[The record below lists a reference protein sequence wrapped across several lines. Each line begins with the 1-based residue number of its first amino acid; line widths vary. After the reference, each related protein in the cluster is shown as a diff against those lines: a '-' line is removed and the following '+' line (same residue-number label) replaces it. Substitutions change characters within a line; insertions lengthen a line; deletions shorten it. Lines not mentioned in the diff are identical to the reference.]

1 MRVAELVPGRK
12 ANTSSGFSPMKFFRH
27 ALGRGDTGD
36 AGSGVRNY
44 WPSYDALAMIVLAAV
59 LVLVCM
65 TFQDYGISWDEEI
78 QNTYGKKIL
87 SYYLSGFEDQS
98 VFKHFNLYLY
108 GGSFDLV
115 AAIVNT
121 VSPFGEYET
130 RHLLGGLVGTV
141 GLAGIWRLGRLF
153 GGPRAGFL
161 ALALMVVTPVYYGH
175 MFINPKD
182 IPFAC
187 CMVWL
192 LYLTC
197 RVMETLPRVPLK
209 SALLLGL
216 VFGITLGT
224 RIIGVLGGFY
234 LALALILYLVLE
246 ARSGAGRRDL
256 TAKTTAIVMS
266 FLPMLPV
273 LYLTMAL
280 VWPWSWQEPL
290 NPIRAATVFANFPW
304 PGSVLVNG
312 TMIKAT
318 ELPAYYLPLFMV
330 TQLPELVLAGI
341 LAAAVMGGF
350 WLAKGLRTGGSIGR
364 MLAEAPRP
372 VVLQYFLLILAA
384 LFPLIYFMVARPLAL
399 NGMRHFLF
407 MLLPFTV
414 LAALALDRVWTWMAE
429 PWPARQW
436 PARQWAVAV
445 PLAVTVV
452 FQTWSMVRLH
462 PEEYIFYNQLVGGVA
477 GAEGR
482 FELDYWGTSIA
493 EATEIMEAKLK
504 AENGGR
510 LGGRYKVFV
519 CANPTSALYFL
530 PPNFVLTEDRREADF
545 FVAMTLSGC
554 DKTGDGKIIA
564 EVSRFG
570 AKLAVVKDRRDFVGK
585 PVAKVAKPL
594 N

>member
-1 MRVAELVPGRK
+1 
-12 ANTSSGFSPMKFFRH
+12 MKFFRY
-27 ALGRGDTGD
+27 AVDFDDTGD
-36 AGSGVRNY
+36 MRCSGRSG
-44 WPSYDALAMIVLAAV
+44 WSLFDTLSMLVLAVVMV
-59 LVLVCM
+59 LVGS
-65 TFQDYGISWDEEI
+65 TFQHYGISWDEEI

-87 SYYLSGFEDQS
+87 SFYLSGFEDQS

-115 AAIVNT
+115 AAIVNK

-130 RHLLGGLVGTV
+130 RHLLGGLVGIL
-141 GLAGIWRLGRLF
+141 GLAGLWRLGRLF
-153 GGPRAGFL
+153 GGPRVGFL
-161 ALALMVVTPVYYGH
+161 ALLLMVVTPVYYGH

-187 CMVWL
+187 GMVWS
-192 LYLTC
+192 LYLMC
-197 RVMETLPRVPLK
+197 HAVETLPRVPLK
-209 SALLLGL
+209 TALNLGVVLGL
-216 VFGITLGT
+216 TLGT
-224 RIIGVLGGFY
+224 RIIGLLAGFY
-234 LALALILYLVLE
+234 LAVALILYLVLE
-246 ARSGAGRRDL
+246 ARSGTGWRELA
-256 TAKTTAIVMS
+256 AKSARIVLS
-266 FLPMLPV
+266 FLPMLPM
-273 LYLTMAL
+273 LYLAMAS

-312 TMIKAT
+312 VMIKAT

-341 LAAAVMGGF
+341 LAAVVMAVV
-350 WLAKGLRTGGSIGR
+350 WLARGWLAGGGIGGI
-364 MLAEAPRP
+364 ATAVPRP
-372 VVLQYFLLILAA
+372 KVLRYTLLILSA

-414 LAALALDRVWTWMAE
+414 LAALALDRIWQWAGQA
-429 PWPARQW
+429 WPAK
-436 PARQWAVAV
+436 QWALVA

-545 FVAMTLSGC
+545 FVALTLSGC
-554 DKTGDGKIIA
+554 DKTLDGKTIA

-570 AKLAVVKDRRDFVGK
+570 AALAVVKVRRDFVGR
-585 PVAKVAKPL
+585 PIARIAKPL

>member
-1 MRVAELVPGRK
+1 MQGKDILRVL
-12 ANTSSGFSPMKFFRH
+12 PMKFVRD
-27 ALGRGDTGD
+27 AVISGAIGTARSSGRNGWSPYDTI
-36 AGSGVRNY
+36 SM
-44 WPSYDALAMIVLAAV
+44 LVLAVV
-59 LVLVCM
+59 LLLVAA

-87 SYYLSGFEDQS
+87 SFYLSGFEDQS

-115 AAIVNT
+115 AAIVNK

-130 RHLLGGLVGTV
+130 RHLLGGLVGTL

-153 GGPRAGFL
+153 GGPRVGLL
-161 ALALMVVTPVYYGH
+161 ALTLMTVTPVYYGH

-187 CMVWL
+187 GMVWS
-192 LYLTC
+192 LYLMC
-197 RVMETLPRVPLK
+197 RAVEMLPRVPLK
-209 SALLLGL
+209 SVLILGAVL
-216 VFGITLGT
+216 GITLGT
-224 RIIGVLGGFY
+224 RIIGVLAGFY
-234 LALALILYLVLE
+234 LAVALILYLVLE
-246 ARSGAGRRDL
+246 ARSGDGRREL
-256 TAKTTAIVMS
+256 AAKSTAIVLS
-266 FLPMLPV
+266 FLPMLPL
-273 LYLTMAL
+273 LYLTMAA

-290 NPIRAATVFANFPW
+290 NPIRAATVFSNFPW

-312 TMIKAT
+312 VMIKAT

-341 LAAAVMGGF
+341 LAAAALAAI
-350 WLAKGLRTGGSIGR
+350 WLAKGVSRERG
-364 MLAEAPRP
+364 LAGTLADMPRP
-372 VVLQYFLLILAA
+372 VVLRYTLLILSA

-414 LAALALDRVWTWMAE
+414 LAALALDRIWTWAAGA
-429 PWPARQW
+429 WPAR
-436 PARQWAVAV
+436 RWAMAA
-445 PLAVTVV
+445 PLALTVA
-452 FQTWSMVRLH
+452 FQTWTMVRLH

-482 FELDYWGTSIA
+482 FELDYWGTSLA
-493 EATEIMEAKLK
+493 EATSIMEAKLK

-510 LGGRYKVFV
+510 FGGRYKVFV

-545 FVAMTLSGC
+545 FVALTLSGC
-554 DKTGDGKIIA
+554 DKTLDGKTIA
-564 EVSRFG
+564 EVSRYG
-570 AKLAVVKDRRDFVGK
+570 AALAVVKDRRDFVGK
-585 PVAKVAKPL
+585 PVAGVAKPL

>member
-1 MRVAELVPGRK
+1 
-12 ANTSSGFSPMKFFRH
+12 
-27 ALGRGDTGD
+27 
-36 AGSGVRNY
+36 
-44 WPSYDALAMIVLAAV
+44 
-59 LVLVCM
+59 
-65 TFQDYGISWDEEI
+65 
-78 QNTYGKKIL
+78 
-87 SYYLSGFEDQS
+87 
-98 VFKHFNLYLY
+98 
-108 GGSFDLV
+108 
-115 AAIVNT
+115 
-121 VSPFGEYET
+121 
-130 RHLLGGLVGTV
+130 
-141 GLAGIWRLGRLF
+141 LF

-161 ALALMVVTPVYYGH
+161 ALLLMVVTPVYYGH

-187 CMVWL
+187 GMVWSL
-192 LYLTC
+192 FLMC
-197 RVMETLPRVPLK
+197 RAVETLPRVPLK
-209 SALLLGL
+209 TALALGAMLGL
-216 VFGITLGT
+216 TLGT
-224 RIIGVLGGFY
+224 RIIGVLAGFY
-234 LALALILYLVLE
+234 LAVALILYLVME
-246 ARSGAGRRDL
+246 ARSGAGRREL
-256 TAKTTAIVMS
+256 AAKSVGIALS

-273 LYLTMAL
+273 LYLSMAS

-312 TMIKAT
+312 VMIKAT

-330 TQLPELVLAGI
+330 TQLPELVLAGL
-341 LAAAVMGGF
+341 LAAAVMAVI
-350 WLAKGLRTGGSIGR
+350 WLARGWLARGSIGGI
-364 MLAEAPRP
+364 LNDVPKP
-372 VVLQYFLLILAA
+372 VVLRYTLLILSA

-414 LAALALDRVWTWMAE
+414 LAALALDWIWRWTEQA
-429 PWPARQW
+429 WPSK
-436 PARQWAVAV
+436 QWALVT

-493 EATEIMEAKLK
+493 EATTIMEAKLK

-545 FVAMTLSGC
+545 FVALTLSGC
-554 DKTGDGKIIA
+554 DKTMDGKTIA

-570 AKLAVVKDRRDFVGK
+570 AALAVVKDRRDFVGR
-585 PVAKVAKPL
+585 PVARVAKPL

>member
-1 MRVAELVPGRK
+1 
-12 ANTSSGFSPMKFFRH
+12 MKFVRH
-27 ALGRGDTGD
+27 AVDSDDTGNVR
-36 AGSGVRNY
+36 GSGR
-44 WPSYDALAMIVLAAV
+44 SLFDTLSM
-59 LVLVCM
+59 LVLVIVLILVGM
-65 TFQDYGISWDEEI
+65 TFQHYGISWDEEI

-87 SYYLSGFEDQS
+87 SFYLSGFEDQS

-130 RHLLGGLVGTV
+130 RHLLGGLAGTL
-141 GLAGIWRLGRLF
+141 GLTGIWRLGRLF
-153 GGPRAGFL
+153 GGPRVGFL
-161 ALALMVVTPVYYGH
+161 ALLLMVVTPVYYGH

-182 IPFAC
+182 IPFSC
-187 CMVWL
+187 GMVWS
-192 LYLTC
+192 LYLMC
-197 RVMETLPRVPLK
+197 RAMETLPRVPLK
-209 SALLLGL
+209 TALTLGAVLGL
-216 VFGITLGT
+216 TLGT
-224 RIIGVLGGFY
+224 RIIGVLAGFY
-234 LALALILYLVLE
+234 LAVALILYLALE
-246 ARSGAGRRDL
+246 ARSGADRREL
-256 TAKTTAIVMS
+256 ATKSAGIALS

-273 LYLTMAL
+273 LYLSMAA

-290 NPIRAATVFANFPW
+290 NPIHAATVFAHFPW

-312 TMIKAT
+312 VMIKAT

-341 LAAAVMGGF
+341 LAAAVMAVV
-350 WLAKGLRTGGSIGR
+350 WLARGWGAVGGVGGI
-364 MLAEAPRP
+364 LADLPRP
-372 VVLQYFLLILAA
+372 LVLRYTLLILSA

-414 LAALALDRVWTWMAE
+414 LAALALDRIWRRADQAWPGKPWTAKRL
-429 PWPARQW
+429 AL
-436 PARQWAVAV
+436 AA

-493 EATEIMEAKLK
+493 EATEMMEAKLK

-510 LGGRYKVFV
+510 LSGRYKVFV

-545 FVAMTLSGC
+545 FVALTLSGC
-554 DKTGDGKIIA
+554 DKTSDGKTIA

-570 AKLAVVKDRRDFVGK
+570 AALAVVKDRRDFVGR
-585 PVAKVAKPL
+585 PVARVAKPF

>member
-1 MRVAELVPGRK
+1 MEFV
-12 ANTSSGFSPMKFFRH
+12 RH
-27 ALGRGDTGD
+27 AVVSDDTRD
-36 AGSGVRNY
+36 VRRSGWNG
-44 WPSYDALAMIVLAAV
+44 WSLFDSLSMLVLIIV
-59 LVLVCM
+59 LVLVGA
-65 TFQDYGISWDEEI
+65 TFQHYGISWDEEI

-87 SYYLSGFEDQS
+87 SFYLSGFEDQS

-108 GGSFDLV
+108 GGSFDV
-115 AAIVNT
+115 IAAIVNT

-130 RHLLGGLVGTV
+130 RHLLGGLTGTL

-153 GGPRAGFL
+153 GGPRVGFL
-161 ALALMVVTPVYYGH
+161 ALLLMVVTPVYYGH

-187 CMVWL
+187 GMVWS
-192 LYLTC
+192 LYLMC
-197 RVMETLPRVPLK
+197 RAVETLPRVPLK
-209 SALLLGL
+209 TVLALGVVLGL
-216 VFGITLGT
+216 TLGT
-224 RIIGVLGGFY
+224 RIIGVLAGFY
-234 LALALILYLVLE
+234 LAVALILYLVLE
-246 ARSGAGRRDL
+246 ARSGVGRREL
-256 TAKTTAIVMS
+256 AAKSAGIALS

-273 LYLTMAL
+273 LYLSMAS

-312 TMIKAT
+312 VMIKAT

-330 TQLPELVLAGI
+330 TQLPELVLAGL
-341 LAAAVMGGF
+341 LAAAVMAIVWLVKGRLARKGFGGI
-350 WLAKGLRTGGSIGR
+350 LADV
-364 MLAEAPRP
+364 PRP
-372 VVLQYFLLILAA
+372 AVLRYTLLILSA

-414 LAALALDRVWTWMAE
+414 LAALALDRIWLWAGQVW
-429 PWPARQW
+429 PGRH
-436 PARQWAVAV
+436 WALVT
-445 PLAVTVV
+445 PLAMTVV

-493 EATEIMEAKLK
+493 EATAIMEAKLK

-510 LGGRYKVFV
+510 FGGRYKVFV

-545 FVAMTLSGC
+545 FVALTLSGC
-554 DKTGDGKIIA
+554 DKTLDGKTIA

-570 AKLAVVKDRRDFVGK
+570 AALAVVKDRRDLVGR
-585 PVAKVAKPL
+585 PVARVAKPL

>member
-1 MRVAELVPGRK
+1 
-12 ANTSSGFSPMKFFRH
+12 MKLYRR
-27 ALGRGDTGD
+27 AVISGDTGD
-36 AGSGVRNY
+36 GRSRDWDGRLSFDTLSV
-44 WPSYDALAMIVLAAV
+44 IVLAAV
-59 LVLVCM
+59 LVLVCF

-87 SYYLSGFEDQS
+87 AYYLSGFEDQS

-115 AAIVNT
+115 AAVVKT

-130 RHLLGGLVGTV
+130 RHLLGGLAGVL

-161 ALALMVVTPVYYGH
+161 ALMLMAVTPVYYGH

-187 CMVWL
+187 GMVWS
-192 LYLTC
+192 LYLMC
-197 RVMETLPRVPLK
+197 RSMETLPRVPLR
-209 SALLLGL
+209 SALLLGTVL
-216 VFGITLGT
+216 GLTLGT
-224 RIIGVLGGFY
+224 RIIGVLAGFY
-234 LALALILYLVLE
+234 LALALMLYLVLE
-246 ARSGAGRRDL
+246 GRSGTMLRGLADRAAGIAL
-256 TAKTTAIVMS
+256 S

-273 LYLTMAL
+273 LYLTMAS

-341 LAAAVMGGF
+341 LAAFVLG
-350 WLAKGLRTGGSIGR
+350 GLRLTKAWANGAGVGE
-364 MLAEAPRP
+364 LLDEAPRA
-372 VVLQYFLLILAA
+372 VVLQYLLLILSA

-414 LAALALDRVWTWMAE
+414 LAALALDRVWTWTAE
-429 PWPARQW
+429 RWHL
-436 PARQWAVAV
+436 RQWALAL
-445 PLAVTVV
+445 PLAVTVI

-493 EATEIMEAKLK
+493 EATAIMEAKLK

-545 FVAMTLSGC
+545 FVALTLSGC
-554 DKTGDGKIIA
+554 DKTSDGKTIA

-570 AKLAVVKDRRDFVGK
+570 AKLAVVKDRRDFVGR
-585 PVAKVAKPL
+585 PVARVAKPL

>member
-1 MRVAELVPGRK
+1 
-12 ANTSSGFSPMKFFRH
+12 MKFFRY
-27 ALGRGDTGD
+27 AVDFDDTGD
-36 AGSGVRNY
+36 MRCSGRSG
-44 WPSYDALAMIVLAAV
+44 WSLFDTLSMLVLAVVMV
-59 LVLVCM
+59 LVGS
-65 TFQDYGISWDEEI
+65 TFQHYGISWDEEI

-87 SYYLSGFEDQS
+87 SFYLSGFEDQS

-115 AAIVNT
+115 AAIVNK

-130 RHLLGGLVGTV
+130 RHLLGGLVGIL
-141 GLAGIWRLGRLF
+141 GLAGLWRLGRLF
-153 GGPRAGFL
+153 GGPRVGFL
-161 ALALMVVTPVYYGH
+161 ALLLMVVTPVYYGH

-187 CMVWL
+187 GMVWS
-192 LYLTC
+192 LYLMC
-197 RVMETLPRVPLK
+197 HAVETLPRVPLK
-209 SALLLGL
+209 TALNLGVVLGL
-216 VFGITLGT
+216 TLGT
-224 RIIGVLGGFY
+224 RIIGLLAGFY
-234 LALALILYLVLE
+234 LAVALILYLVLE
-246 ARSGAGRRDL
+246 ARSGTGWRELA
-256 TAKTTAIVMS
+256 AKSARIVLS
-266 FLPMLPV
+266 FLPMLPM
-273 LYLTMAL
+273 LYLAMAS

-312 TMIKAT
+312 VMIKAT

-341 LAAAVMGGF
+341 LAAVVMAVV
-350 WLAKGLRTGGSIGR
+350 WLARGWLAGGGIGGI
-364 MLAEAPRP
+364 ATAVPRP
-372 VVLQYFLLILAA
+372 MVLRYTLLILSA

-414 LAALALDRVWTWMAE
+414 LAALALDRIWQWAGQA
-429 PWPARQW
+429 WPAK
-436 PARQWAVAV
+436 QWALVA

-545 FVAMTLSGC
+545 FVALTLSGC
-554 DKTGDGKIIA
+554 DKTLDGKTIA

-570 AKLAVVKDRRDFVGK
+570 ATLAVVKDRRDFVGR
-585 PVAKVAKPL
+585 PVARIAKPL

>member
-1 MRVAELVPGRK
+1 MKFYRFAVISGDNGDARSSGRK
-12 ANTSSGFSPMKFFRH
+12 
-27 ALGRGDTGD
+27 GRLVFDMLS
-36 AGSGVRNY
+36 A
-44 WPSYDALAMIVLAAV
+44 IVLTVV
-59 LVLVCM
+59 LVLVCI

-87 SYYLSGFEDQS
+87 SYYLSGLEDQS

-108 GGSFDLV
+108 GGSFDLI

-130 RHLLGGLVGTV
+130 RHLLGGLTGAL
-141 GLAGIWRLGRLF
+141 GLAGVWRLGRLF
-153 GGPRAGFL
+153 GGPRVGFL
-161 ALALMVVTPVYYGH
+161 ALMLMTVTPVYYGH

-187 CMVWL
+187 GMVWS
-192 LYLTC
+192 LYLMC
-197 RVMETLPRVPLK
+197 RMMESLPRVPLK
-209 SALLLGL
+209 SALLLGAVL
-216 VFGITLGT
+216 GLTLGT
-224 RIIGVLGGFY
+224 RIIGVLAGFY
-234 LALALILYLVLE
+234 LALALVLYLVLE
-246 ARSGAGRRDL
+246 SRSGAGRREV
-256 TAKTTAIVMS
+256 TYKAARIVLS
-266 FLPMLPV
+266 LLPMLPV
-273 LYLTMAL
+273 LYLTMAS

-290 NPIRAATVFANFPW
+290 NPVRAATVFANFPW

-330 TQLPELVLAGI
+330 AQLPELVLAG
-341 LAAAVMGGF
+341 LMAAFLVGG
-350 WLAKGLRTGGSIGR
+350 LGLTKVLTTGKGIGE
-364 MLAEAPRP
+364 LLKEAARP
-372 VVLQYFLLILAA
+372 VVLRFFLLILSA

-407 MLLPFTV
+407 MLLPCTV
-414 LAALALDRVWTWMAE
+414 LAALALDRLWTWGAE
-429 PWPARQW
+429 RW
-436 PARQWAVAV
+436 PARQWAIAM
-445 PLAVTVV
+445 PLAVTII

-477 GAEGR
+477 GADGR

-545 FVAMTLSGC
+545 FVALTLSGC
-554 DKTGDGKIIA
+554 DKTSDGKIIA

-570 AKLAVVKDRRDFVGK
+570 AKLAVVKDRRDFVGR
-585 PVAKVAKPL
+585 PVARVAKPL